1 MSVKYTAT
9 WTCDGCKTKKVVA
22 NNAHWAPDPW
32 VLVAKYTNAPNKLS
46 VGGLKES
53 HYCAKCAKEKGL

>member
-9 WTCDGCKTKKVVA
+9 WTCDGCAASMERERTGP
-22 NNAHWAPDPW
+22 HWPEGW
-32 VLVAKYTNAPNKLS
+32 VLLTKRIDDPKRLD
-46 VGGLKES
+46 VGTLKET

>member
-9 WTCDGCKTKKVVA
+9 WTCDGCETEKVMRKDSLAYPPPTWVTATKDKPIKNSKFTTAVQR
-22 NNAHWAPDPW
+22 
-32 VLVAKYTNAPNKLS
+32 
-46 VGGLKES
+46 

>member
-9 WTCDGCKTKKVVA
+9 WTCDGCKAVKVV
-22 NNAHWAPDPW
+22 NDSFTMPPPRWI
-32 VLVAKYTNAPNKLS
+32 LVAITA
-46 VGGLKES
+46 VTTVR

>member
-9 WTCDGCKTKKVVA
+9 WTCDGCGAKKVVA
-22 NNAHWAPDPW
+22 NDWMWPPSPWAD
-32 VLVAKYTNAPNKLS
+32 VNYRSKI
-46 VGGLKES
+46 GLKLITH

>member
-9 WTCDGCKTKKVVA
+9 WTCDGCKVKKVVH
-22 NNAHWAPDPW
+22 NDWMWPPYPWAD
-32 VLVAKYTNAPNKLS
+32 VNYREENGSALVRR
-46 VGGLKES
+46 

>member
-9 WTCDGCKTKKVVA
+9 WTCDGCKANVKVVGA
-22 NNAHWAPDPW
+22 DGFPPPTWATVTMDKPI
-32 VLVAKYTNAPNKLS
+32 AKGSKWSTAKQR
-46 VGGLKES
+46 